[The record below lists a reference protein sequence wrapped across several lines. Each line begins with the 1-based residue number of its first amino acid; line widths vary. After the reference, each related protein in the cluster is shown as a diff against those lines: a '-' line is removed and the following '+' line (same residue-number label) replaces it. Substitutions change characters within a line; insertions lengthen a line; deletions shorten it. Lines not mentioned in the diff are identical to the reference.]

1 MGIWS
6 SIAPHRKTY
15 NKKGTTMPAKNGDT
29 VLVHYTGT
37 LADGAVFDS
46 SRDGEPLEAT
56 LGDGMLIPGFE
67 KALAGM
73 SAGDVKTVVIQPQEA
88 YGEHLPEL
96 VLVIPRED
104 VPDTIKPEPGM
115 MVQLAMTHGEEFEA
129 AITDVNEK
137 EVTLDANHPLAGE
150 ALTFEIELVGVK

>member
-1 MGIWS
+1 
-6 SIAPHRKTY
+6 
-15 NKKGTTMPAKNGDT
+15 MPAKNGDT

-73 SAGDVKTVVIQPQEA
+73 SAGDIKAVVIQPQEA